1 MVQAMNHQLHIERA
15 CEEGKQVVRVK
26 MITSDYQQ
34 PPYFPGFTSTTNR
47 ENICTVDY
55 VNDKIVLQ
63 IEMHNEDFTIR
74 YGESEEN
81 LKELCK
87 VDGTLINP
95 EKVGCM
101 CGTMLGMYATGNG
114 EDSENVAAFDWF
126 QCH

>member
-1 MVQAMNHQLHIERA
+1 
-15 CEEGKQVVRVK
+15 
-26 MITSDYQQ
+26 
-34 PPYFPGFTSTTNR
+34 
-47 ENICTVDY
+47 
-55 VNDKIVLQ
+55 
-63 IEMHNEDFTIR
+63 MHNEDFTIR

-87 VDGTLINP
+87 VDGSLINP